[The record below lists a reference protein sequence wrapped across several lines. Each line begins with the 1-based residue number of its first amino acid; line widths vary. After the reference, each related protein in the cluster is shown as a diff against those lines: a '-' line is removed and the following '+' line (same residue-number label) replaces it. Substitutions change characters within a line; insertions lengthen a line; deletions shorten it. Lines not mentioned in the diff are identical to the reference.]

1 MSYLTVSSDD
11 VLNSTNNETEFPE
24 LTRVSEEHFDM
35 KFQEGFILKYI
46 NLKNFQSL
54 IDFSVD
60 QTDNIIELV
69 NECN

>member
-24 LTRVSEEHFDM
+24 LTKVLEEHFDM
-35 KFQEGFILKYI
+35 KFQEGFILKYT
-46 NLKNFQSL
+46 NLKKFQSL
-54 IDFSVD
+54 IDLSVD